1 MKKSFYLLAAL
12 AVISNT
18 TFAETTLTEEIYN
31 TQTEVLSEVIIPQDS
46 KWYFT
51 GRLYLETE
59 DRSEER
65 RVGKEC

>member
-31 TQTEVLSEVIIPQDS
+31 TQTEVLSEVIIPKDS
-46 KWYFT
+46 
-51 GRLYLETE
+51 
-59 DRSEER
+59 
-65 RVGKEC
+65 